1 MVRNMTREQNQS
13 YTKVPYQAKE
23 GVGAR
28 LAQVDDEV
36 HQREGAERDVDLQS
50 KKGNEGQR
58 N

>member
-36 HQREGAERDVDLQS
+36 HQ
-50 KKGNEGQR
+50 
-58 N
+58 